1 MKTALKRLVGTVA
14 ASALLVGGFS
24 TAVSASVTTPNG
36 KKPNVVINEYKNAKA
51 EFVRT
56 MKVYIDTKKA
66 GMAEYRAALAAFK
79 AANSAY
85 LSAVQS
91 VKDQYRNAVKA
102 AWRVAKLVIESPTAT
117 PDQKAAARAT
127 FDAAKASAAAARDT
141 ALAALTPI
149 GTPPVKPTKVE
160 NPAGNNDDDKSK
172 PVEDPKKKS
181 PNDKKS
187 NS

>member
-1 MKTALKRLVGTVA
+1 MKTALKRLVGVAA

-24 TAVSASVTTPNG
+24 TAVSASANTPNG
-36 KKPNVVINEYKNAKA
+36 KKPNVAINEYKNAKA
-51 EFVRT
+51 EFKMT
-56 MKVYIDTKKA
+56 MKVYIDTKTA

-79 AANSAY
+79 AANAAY
-85 LSAVQS
+85 LAAVES
-91 VKDQYRNAVKA
+91 VKNQYRTAVKA

-117 PDQKAAARAT
+117 SEQKAAARAT

-160 NPAGNNDDDKSK
+160 NPAGNDEDKPK
-172 PVEDPKKKS
+172 PTEDPKKK
-181 PNDKKS
+181 NLNEKKS